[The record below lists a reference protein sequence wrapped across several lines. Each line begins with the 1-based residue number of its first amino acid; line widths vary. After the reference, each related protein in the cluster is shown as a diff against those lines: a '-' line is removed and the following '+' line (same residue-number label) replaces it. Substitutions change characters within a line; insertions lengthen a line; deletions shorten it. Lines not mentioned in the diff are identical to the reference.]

1 MKKGNFFG
9 FNLLLFS
16 VLFVSSTLAQDSPQW
31 HLPKGAKVRLGKGR
45 ISPIAYSPYGNFL
58 AVGTSIG
65 VWIYDVHT
73 GAELDLLTGHT
84 SEVESLAFSPDGTT
98 LASGGKWGDN
108 TIRLWDVDTGQL
120 KATLTGAP
128 NSVRSLAFSPD
139 GKTLAYASGYGHWVT
154 DGIVQLWDVATRQL
168 TATLRGDGIPVNSV
182 AFSPDGK
189 ILASASR
196 HGNWGT
202 DVIVVQ
208 LWDVAT
214 RQLTA
219 TLRGDG
225 IPVNSVAFSP
235 DGKILATGSGAWRTA
250 GIVQLW
256 DIDARQLTATF
267 TGHTDS
273 VSSVA
278 FSPDGYT
285 LASGSEDGT
294 VLLWNVAPPTDKPPQ
309 VSVYDVNQDGIVNLV
324 DLATI
329 GAMFGQE
336 GPRLSGDINSDGVV
350 NILDLVAVSAHL
362 DDTTTSA
369 APIARRGHRPFFPTP
384 TGVPITPQTVQQW
397 IAMAHTVDDG
407 SLTFR
412 RGIANLNAL
421 LAMLTPAE
429 TALLPNYPNP
439 FNPET
444 WIPYRLAEAADVTLT
459 IYDSKGTSVRR
470 FDLGHQLAGYYTNR
484 TKAAY
489 WDGRN
494 EGGESVASGVY
505 FYQLR
510 AGDYTALR
518 RMVILK

>member
-1 MKKGNFFG
+1 M
-9 FNLLLFS
+9 
-16 VLFVSSTLAQDSPQW
+16 
-31 HLPKGAKVRLGKGR
+31 
-45 ISPIAYSPYGNFL
+45 
-58 AVGTSIG
+58 
-65 VWIYDVHT
+65 
-73 GAELDLLTGHT
+73 
-84 SEVESLAFSPDGTT
+84 
-98 LASGGKWGDN
+98 
-108 TIRLWDVDTGQL
+108 
-120 KATLTGAP
+120 
-128 NSVRSLAFSPD
+128 
-139 GKTLAYASGYGHWVT
+139 
-154 DGIVQLWDVATRQL
+154 WDVATRQL
-168 TATLRGDGIPVNSV
+168 TATLRGDGFPINSV

-189 ILASASR
+189 ILASASG

-225 IPVNSVAFSP
+225 IAVNSVAFSP
-235 DGKILATGSGAWRTA
+235 DGRILATGSGAWRTA

-256 DIDARQLTATF
+256 DIDARQLTTTF

-294 VLLWNVAPPTDKPPQ
+294 VLLWNLTPPTETPLQ
-309 VSVYDVNQDGIVNLV
+309 LSTYDINQDGIVNLV
-324 DLATI
+324 DLATV
-329 GAMFGQE
+329 GEMFGQTGE
-336 GPRLSGDINSDGVV
+336 GLLGDINSDGIV

-362 DDTTTSA
+362 DDTTTPA
-369 APIARRGHRPFFPTP
+369 APIARRGHQPFFPTP
-384 TGVPITPQTVQQW
+384 TGVPITPEMAQKW
-397 IAMAHTVDDG
+397 IAMAHTADDG

-412 RGIANLNAL
+412 RGIANLEVL

-429 TALLPNYPNP
+429 TTLLPNYPNP

-444 WIPYRLAEAADVTLT
+444 WIPYRLAHSADVTLT
-459 IYDSKGTSVRR
+459 IYDTKGAPVRR
-470 FDLGHQLAGYYTNR
+470 FDLGHQSAGYYTDR
-484 TKAAY
+484 AKAAY

-505 FYQLR
+505 FYQLC